1 MAPDVVSI
9 GGGIGVSECE
19 WSGLMES
26 MRKDVERTLGSLKG
40 RFRILKY
47 GFRLNNKETVD
58 NTVFTCMILH
68 NMLLKWDN
76 LDVWE
81 ISADYAGVDGALEQ
95 DILMSSIVE
104 DREGGFAREL
114 QGDFSFCDELHV
126 NTPELHEDH
135 WTFCQKLI
143 THHWYRRNHGGSGG
157 VPEVHWPRRLLLE
170 LENK

>member
-26 MRKDVERTLGSLKG
+26 MRKDVERTFGSLKG

-47 GFRLNNKETVD
+47 GFPLNNKETVD

-76 LDVWE
+76 LDV
-81 ISADYAGVDGALEQ
+81 
-95 DILMSSIVE
+95 
-104 DREGGFAREL
+104 
-114 QGDFSFCDELHV
+114 
-126 NTPELHEDH
+126 
-135 WTFCQKLI
+135 
-143 THHWYRRNHGGSGG
+143 
-157 VPEVHWPRRLLLE
+157 
-170 LENK
+170 